1 MANLRANKI
10 VVIGS
15 TDACTTFDG
24 PISLNTQGYMY
35 FSTGNTTDRGRG
47 RGIIGGG
54 HDGSSL
60 LKTIQYLEIQSQGN
74 TIDFGDLTFGRR
86 NGMGGLSDSHGGLGG
101 F

>member
-10 VVIGS
+10 VGIGS
-15 TDACTTFDG
+15 TDAGVTFNG

-35 FSTGNTTDRGRG
+35 FPTGDTTDRGRG

-54 HDGSSL
+54 HDGSSQI
-60 LKTIQYLEIQSQGN
+60 KTIQYLEIQSQGN
-74 TIDFGDLTFGRR
+74 AIDFGDLPESQRAVAV
-86 NGMGGLSDSHGGLGG
+86 LSDSHGGLGG